1 MQTTQTLLQLGAI
14 RKVATAS
21 GSFDPSYVASE
32 LLTCAFG
39 VNIARKIP
47 KNVMEAEYSKKM
59 NQNSKKLRPEFVAT
73 PPIVK
78 HTEQKRRVETQR

>member
-21 GSFDPSYVASE
+21 GSYVASE

-39 VNIARKIP
+39 VNIARNIP